1 MACISVIEAAIR
13 AIIDVGTF
21 QNLCNEILDREIH
34 ATRTSLGSQSGT
46 NKTTA
51 GTPDTYYFDGD
62 NYIFVEYTTTEN
74 ESTRLFNKINKDLNK
89 CLDESKT
96 SIPIN
101 KIKKIIYCHTSSNLP
116 PEYTSTL
123 TKKCTDAGTELE
135 IWGINELSRKIKNNY
150 PYLAEEYLN
159 LNIGN
164 DQIND
169 LNSFIEKYNCNE
181 TVASLKTEFMFR
193 EDELNAITKSINE
206 NKITVLTGQ
215 PGVGK
220 TRLAVEVL
228 SNLSSY
234 NILCIRNN
242 YSEFGND
249 FTRYINIHGQNLI
262 FVDDSNTFDNRLLT
276 ILDLLNNPNDNTR
289 IIMTVRESFVSEV
302 ENKCYSFS
310 EPNTLVI
317 KKFSDAEIE
326 EFLKKV
332 FNINNPDYI
341 KQIQRICEGNA
352 RLAYFAAKMALDK
365 DGYQKIRNAEQ
376 LFERYYDNYLS
387 QSSIFNDKTIITA
400 GIISVSG
407 MLDKND
413 LYNYNCIFQLCKITE
428 EEFLEN
434 CKILNEKEILS
445 DLNGHVSIDEQCMNN
460 YFVYLFLYKKKFFSL
475 DVFINNCFALFS
487 ERIVTSFNNILSVFY
502 SEELINNLTEA
513 VKTVWPLFIGKD
525 SEERFVRAFCNVVP
539 DNTLVY
545 LFDKIE
551 EATSKFIDIKE
562 MNLKNT
568 NVHISDPIIE
578 IIGVLSKTDKI
589 SESIELLCAY
599 IEKRNDRFNEA
610 VTVIK
615 SYYSI
620 DKESFRYSY
629 NRENTIIDTI
639 LNKSNN
645 DVLKLFFIEICNVF
659 LSLISES
666 RENGRHQTIVFSKIP
681 VKSTDES
688 RTFRKKIWDKLIEF
702 AQKSFS
708 VQRLFNILEVYSSG
722 WDNNYDKELLKF
734 DAAFIKVLLET
745 LYSENEIKTICLLYK
760 LNTKLRHFNL
770 PGIKLN
776 IENNK
781 FLIDVVETFQEFRGN
796 SDERQQCV
804 KNFIDRNPII
814 DVNLLVR
821 FIKICNEGSG
831 NSQVNYNFE
840 RLLTM
845 IDNNV
850 FYDII
855 KTIISSGNNINIHPG
870 ICLSRLW
877 TFVSKEEICRLIS
890 NVSSKNQNEWQF
902 FYFATMPDIYVT
914 KEVYNSFIQY
924 LEKDDDKEIKA
935 SHYRDLD
942 FIKKYKQFDENCFI
956 KIYLII
962 KDKYQYNP
970 YIFTIY
976 VDRLLNNNYEPSELC
991 SFFEN
996 DLDLLF
1002 DIYFLN
1008 LPHDN
1013 VFDYEGKY
1021 FIYFLDHYDVFRLK
1035 TEKLIIEQTINPS
1048 YIDSLPDVIKF
1059 VIQSEYFEEIMD
1071 TIFDQLAKAAIFDYQ
1086 IERLNILFSND
1097 FAKTKKY
1104 VYGFIDK
1111 NFNSEKYIK
1120 NLFSALIDFDW
1131 NTKHE
1136 FLIYL
1141 INKNASFELFSE
1153 LELRGSLG
1161 VTTTGGFVAAY
1172 EAELRFWEN
1181 LLKEI
1186 PDGINY
1192 IKYRQFCSTRIQMTK
1207 KTIEN
1212 EKIRE
1217 KYTKRL
1223 FFNE

>member
-1 MACISVIEAAIR
+1 MAYISEIEAAIR

-34 ATRTSLGSQSGT
+34 APRTSLGSQSGT
-46 NKTTA
+46 NKTTT

-62 NYIFVEYTTTEN
+62 SYIFVEYTTTEN
-74 ESTRLFNKINKDLNK
+74 ESTRLFNKIDKDLDK

-96 SIPIN
+96 NIPIK
-101 KIKKIIYCHTSSNLP
+101 KIKKIIYCHTSSNLSP
-116 PEYTSTL
+116 DYTNKL
-123 TKKCTDAGTELE
+123 TQKCTNTGTELE

-164 DQIND
+164 GQIND

-262 FVDDSNTFDNRLLT
+262 FVDDANTFDNRLLT

-376 LFERYYDNYLS
+376 LFERYYDNYLG

-475 DVFINNCFALFS
+475 DVFIKNCFDLFY
-487 ERIVTSFNNILSVFY
+487 ERVVTSISNILSVFY
-502 SEELINNLTEA
+502 SEELMNNLTEA
-513 VKTVWPLFIGKD
+513 VKTVWASFIGKD
-525 SEERFVRAFCNVVP
+525 SEERFIRAFCNVAP
-539 DNTLVY
+539 ENTLVY
-545 LFDKIE
+545 LYDKIE
-551 EATSKFIDIKE
+551 EATSRFIDIRE
-562 MNLKNT
+562 IDLKNK
-568 NVHISDPIIE
+568 NIHISDPIIE
-578 IIGVLSKTDKI
+578 IIGGLSKTDKI
-589 SESIELLCAY
+589 SESIELLCTY

-639 LNKSNN
+639 LNKSKN

-666 RENGRHQTIVFSKIP
+666 RENGRHQTIVFSRVS

-688 RTFRKKIWDKLIEF
+688 RAFRKKIWDKLIEF

-821 FIKICNEGSG
+821 FINICNEGSG
-831 NSQVNYNFE
+831 NNQVNYNFE

-845 IDNNV
+845 IDNNT

-890 NVSSKNQNEWQF
+890 NVSSKKQNEWQF
-902 FYFATMPDIYVT
+902 FYFATMPNIYVT
-914 KEVYNSFIQY
+914 KDVYKSFIQY

-935 SHYRDLD
+935 SYYRDLD

-956 KIYLII
+956 KVYSII
-962 KDKYQYNP
+962 KDKYRYNP
-970 YIFTIY
+970 HIFSIY
-976 VDRLLNNNYEPSELC
+976 VDRLFCNDYQPAELC
-991 SFFEN
+991 TVFEN
-996 DLDLLF
+996 DLNLLF
-1002 DIYFLN
+1002 DLYIFTIN
-1008 LPHDN
+1008 KDCN
-1013 VFDYEGKY
+1013 FDYEGKY
-1021 FIYFLDHYDVFRLK
+1021 FIYFLNNDELFRK
-1035 TEKLIIEQTINPS
+1035 KYENLIFEQITSDS
-1048 YIDSLPDVIKF
+1048 YIDSLPDVSKF
-1059 VIQSEYFEEIMD
+1059 IINSDYFEAIMD
-1071 TIFDQLAKAAIFDYQ
+1071 SLFNRLSKCSIFSYQ
-1086 IERLNILFSND
+1086 IEKLGLLFSLN
-1097 FAKTKKY
+1097 FTKTREY
-1104 VYGFIDK
+1104 VYHLIDT
-1111 NFNSEKYIK
+1111 NYQEKKIIQ
-1120 NLFSALIDFDW
+1120 NLFVTLLDFDW
-1131 NTKHE
+1131 NIKFDFVT
-1136 FLIYL
+1136 YL
-1141 INKNASFELFSE
+1141 LNKTYDFELFSS
-1153 LELRGSLG
+1153 LDFRGDLG
-1161 VTTTGGFVAAY
+1161 VTTTGGYVSQY
-1172 EAELRFWEN
+1172 ESELLFWEK
-1181 LLKEI
+1181 LIAAI
-1186 PDGINY
+1186 PCGMNY
-1192 IKYRQFCSTRIQMTK
+1192 IKHRQFCSNKIQIMK

-1212 EKIRE
+1212 EKVRE

>member
-1 MACISVIEAAIR
+1 MAIGAEIER
-13 AIIDVGTF
+13 AILSIVDVGAF
-21 QNLCNEILDREIH
+21 QNLCNAILDREIQ
-34 ATRTSLGSQSGT
+34 APRTSLGSQSGT

-62 NYIFVEYTTTEN
+62 SYIFVEYTTTEN
-74 ESTRLFNKINKDLNK
+74 ESTRLFNKINEDLDK

-96 SIPIN
+96 NIPIK
-101 KIKKIIYCHTSSNLP
+101 KIKKIIYCHTSSNLSP
-116 PEYTSTL
+116 DYTNILS
-123 TKKCTDAGTELE
+123 KKCTEAGTKLE
-135 IWGINELSRKIKNNY
+135 IKGINELAHLIKDKY
-150 PYLAEEYLN
+150 PAIAQDYLHLD
-159 LNIGN
+159 IGN
-164 DQIND
+164 GQIFD
-169 LNSFIEKYNCNE
+169 LLSFIEKYNYNE
-181 TVASLKTEFMFR
+181 TAASLKTEFMFR

-262 FVDDSNTFDNRLLT
+262 FVDDANTFDNRLLT

-589 SESIELLCAY
+589 SESIELLCVY

-639 LNKSNN
+639 LNKTNN

-666 RENGRHQTIVFSKIP
+666 RENGRHQTIIFSKIP

-702 AQKSFS
+702 AQESFS

-760 LNTKLRHFNL
+760 LNTKFSHFNL
-770 PGIKLN
+770 PQIKLN

-796 SDERQQCV
+796 SDERQQCI
-804 KNFIDRNPII
+804 KDFIDRNPII

-831 NSQVNYNFE
+831 NNQVNYNFE

-845 IDNNV
+845 IDNNT
-850 FYDII
+850 FYEII
-855 KTIISSGNNINIHPG
+855 KAIISSGNSINIHSG

-914 KEVYNSFIQY
+914 KDVYKSFIQY

-935 SHYRDLD
+935 SYNRDLD

-1013 VFDYEGKY
+1013 LFDYEGKY

-1192 IKYRQFCSTRIQMTK
+1192 IKHRQFCSTRIQMTK